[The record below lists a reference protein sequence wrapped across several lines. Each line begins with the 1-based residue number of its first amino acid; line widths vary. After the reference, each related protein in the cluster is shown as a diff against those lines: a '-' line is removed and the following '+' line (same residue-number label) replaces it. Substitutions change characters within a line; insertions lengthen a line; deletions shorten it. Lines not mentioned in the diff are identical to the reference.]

1 MLNVWHREL
10 MKKTVIPVLHRTGL
24 TRRLDRQ
31 SAGSS
36 VLALNYHC
44 VDPIVFRSH
53 AKFLSTRVQM
63 VDPADIDHE
72 VSRAEVAN
80 RPRVVLT
87 FDDGYANFVHRIHPI
102 LEQYGMQAIW
112 FVPTDFF
119 GSAEGYWFDRVRVAI
134 KFSKSRQIQVVDKV
148 WRLHRWGREFVA
160 NEVTEFMTTLTSD
173 VLEAAVTDLLIQ
185 TGLPPTNQL
194 EARRIATEDE
204 IRSVDGR
211 GVCVASHS
219 RTHRNLPALNDDDL
233 NDELRGSKQ
242 TLEALLNREV
252 EHFAFPSGDY
262 DDRVVARL
270 HESGYRWG
278 WTTDPGFVETA
289 DLPFRIPRVLIDDR
303 ASDAVLSAKMSSW
316 MHRAG
321 VIH

>member
-1 MLNVWHREL
+1 
-10 MKKTVIPVLHRTGL
+10 MKKTAIPVLHQTGL
-24 TRRLDRQ
+24 IRQLDRR

-53 AKFLSTRVQM
+53 AKLLATRAQM
-63 VDPADIDHE
+63 VDPADINHA
-72 VSRAEVAN
+72 VSRVEAAG

-87 FDDGYANFVHRIHPI
+87 FDDGYANFVHQIHPI
-102 LEQYGMQAIW
+102 LEQYGMEAIW
-112 FVPTDFF
+112 FVPTAFL
-119 GSAEGYWFDRVRVAI
+119 GSREVYWFDREGVAI
-134 KFSKSRQIQVVDKV
+134 KFAQSRQIEVADKV
-148 WRLHRWGREFVA
+148 WPLHRWGREFVA
-160 NEVTEFMTTLTSD
+160 NEVTKFMTTLTSD
-173 VLEAAVTDLLIQ
+173 VLEAAVTDLLLQ
-185 TGLPPTNQL
+185 TGLPPTDRL

-219 RTHRNLPALNDDDL
+219 KTHRNLPALTDDDL
-233 NDELRGSKQ
+233 DDELRGSKQ
-242 TLEALLNREV
+242 TLEALLDREV

-316 MHRAG
+316 MHRTG

>member
-1 MLNVWHREL
+1 
-10 MKKTVIPVLHRTGL
+10 MKRTAIPILHQTGL
-24 TRRLDRQ
+24 IRRLDRR

-53 AKFLSTRVQM
+53 AKLLATRAQM
-63 VDPADIDHE
+63 VDPADINHA
-72 VSRAEVAN
+72 VSRVEAAG

-87 FDDGYANFVHRIHPI
+87 FDDGYANFVHQIHPI
-102 LEQYGMQAIW
+102 LEQYGMEAIW
-112 FVPTDFF
+112 FVPTAFL
-119 GSAEGYWFDRVRVAI
+119 GSREVYWFDRVGVAI
-134 KFSKSRQIQVVDKV
+134 KFAQSRQIEVADKV
-148 WRLHRWGREFVA
+148 WPLHRWGREFVA
-160 NEVTEFMTTLTSD
+160 SEVTKFMTTLTSD
-173 VLEAAVTDLLIQ
+173 VLEAAVKDLLIQ
-185 TGLPPTNQL
+185 TGLPPTDQL

-219 RTHRNLPALNDDDL
+219 KTHRNLPALADDDL
-233 NDELRGSKQ
+233 DDELRGSKQ
-242 TLEALLNREV
+242 TLEALLDREV

-316 MHRAG
+316 MHRTG